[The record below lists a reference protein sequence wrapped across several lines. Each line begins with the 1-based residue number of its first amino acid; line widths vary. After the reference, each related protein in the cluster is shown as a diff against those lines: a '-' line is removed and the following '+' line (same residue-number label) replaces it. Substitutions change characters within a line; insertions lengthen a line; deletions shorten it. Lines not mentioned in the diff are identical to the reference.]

1 MARNRIVGLFVAAVV
16 LLGFAYV
23 GTALMLAS
31 ERTAHRE
38 RWRAQLLQVKE
49 LGAAAIPTLLSAAE
63 LRPLG
68 EACRDALPPKG
79 FKAVVGY
86 LVPPELPPGS
96 DRFGGDVTAFSPIA
110 NGISTDYMHHA
121 DEPPDFGFIFRD
133 ALDLF
138 TWDNKSTGVDLTGA
152 SYLAVTVAVG
162 LRFPRL
168 SSDDKSF
175 SPGEGELRTRVVSL
189 PEGRTLCEGRS
200 SPVTPE
206 TVEARGFGRTK
217 EAASASATLS
227 IMRSLE
233 WRFKTSVVHVPL
245 AEICGAADERYC
257 TWVRGELGLR

>member
-1 MARNRIVGLFVAAVV
+1 MARNRIIGLFVAVVV
-16 LLGFAYV
+16 LLGLAYV
-23 GTALMLAS
+23 GTALVLAS
-31 ERTAHRE
+31 KRTAHQE

-49 LGAAAIPTLLSAAE
+49 LGAAATPTLLSAAE

-79 FKAVVGY
+79 FNAVVGY

-96 DRFGGDVTAFSPIA
+96 NRFGGDVTAFSPIGDSIA
-110 NGISTDYMHHA
+110 TDYMHHA
-121 DEPPDFGFIFRD
+121 EDPPDFGFIFRD
-133 ALDLF
+133 ALDPF
-138 TWDNKSTGVDLTGA
+138 TWDSARAGVDLTGA

-168 SSDDKSF
+168 SRDDKSF

-200 SPVTPE
+200 SPITPE
-206 TVEARGFGRTK
+206 KVEAKGFGKTK
-217 EAASASATLS
+217 EAASASAALS
-227 IMRSLE
+227 IMSSLE

-245 AEICGAADERYC
+245 AEICRAADERYC
-257 TWVRGELGLR
+257 TWVRAQLDLR